1 MLFVESDSESV
12 NNTDICQVEDSF
24 TASTT
29 QIAHLSDIFQSL
41 VSINNQA
48 IIRIKETGIAI
59 YSSYNHTFNVNVN
72 IDPSLFS
79 IYSITGEE
87 FTLGV
92 DLSLIGE
99 CFTSVAIIEFEDT
112 YILEKL
118 EFYTYI
124 IESGMEDDNLGIDYE
139 RVEME
144 AMVRSDVLTNIL
156 SDLWQID
163 TENLFIYAEADTLTF
178 ISNGPIGTSKLIFPN
193 DKDVLEKLE
202 ISGDKS
208 HHQHDGAQ
216 PRRVYDWVDRG
227 AREAGVVY
235 VVQEGRGTVERS

>member
-1 MLFVESDSESV
+1 MENVTLRQEIVSPEIGQHVLAMLFVESDSESV

-48 IIRIKETGIAI
+48 IIRIKETGITI

-72 IDPSLFS
+72 IDPLLFS

-99 CFTSVAIIEFEDT
+99 CFTSVASTLKFE
-112 YILEKL
+112 
-118 EFYTYI
+118 
-124 IESGMEDDNLGIDYE
+124 
-139 RVEME
+139 
-144 AMVRSDVLTNIL
+144 
-156 SDLWQID
+156 
-163 TENLFIYAEADTLTF
+163 
-178 ISNGPIGTSKLIFPN
+178 
-193 DKDVLEKLE
+193 
-202 ISGDKS
+202 KS
-208 HHQHDGAQ
+208 VTCYLNYQG
-216 PRRVYDWVDRG
+216 
-227 AREAGVVY
+227 
-235 VVQEGRGTVERS
+235 EGSPSY